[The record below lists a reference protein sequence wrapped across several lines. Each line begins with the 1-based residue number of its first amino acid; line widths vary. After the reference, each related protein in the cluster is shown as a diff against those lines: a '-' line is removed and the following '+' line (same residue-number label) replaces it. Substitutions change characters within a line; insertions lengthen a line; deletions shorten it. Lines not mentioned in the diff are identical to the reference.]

1 MTDTIPLD
9 DKLDK
14 CPKLSVRNRGVGF
27 VAPVLLGFAGSGSCS
42 FAGVALLISI
52 FILAYFM
59 I

>member
-42 FAGVALLISI
+42 FAGVALLI
-52 FILAYFM
+52 FINTWL
-59 I
+59 IS